1 MFDTNDFDALRRL
14 GLHSSLVSQAL
25 SLSSDPGDR
34 LMRVT
39 EVQRDRCTLHDGWQ
53 SHEARLWPPLQAR
66 LQMQGDSLTVGDW
79 VLMRPERLEAGW
91 VVAVLP
97 TDHRLVRRD
106 PSGQRQALVSHV
118 DHALLVMTCGHD
130 FNLRRL
136 DRYLALVRLAEVDPV
151 VVLTQADCHPDPA
164 ARVAAVQRHLGTAAN
179 AVPVLAVDGRQPQ
192 VSQTLAPWLQPG
204 RTLVLLG
211 SSGAGKSTL
220 LNTLTAPAVGEG
232 EGSPQRTAAARM
244 HDGRGRHTTTA
255 RSLHRCP
262 SGACVIDTPGLRGLQ
277 LDADEADLARAFD
290 DISTLAQHCR
300 FRDCQHADE
309 PGCAVRGQVS
319 PERVL
324 SWHKLQ
330 REARRQ
336 EQDALQRREQ
346 QAQWKAR
353 SKAAREVMRIK
364 RG

>member
-1 MFDTNDFDALRRL
+1 MFDSNDFDALRRL
-14 GLHSSLVSQAL
+14 GLQTSLVSQAL
-25 SLSSDPGDR
+25 GLSTQDDER
-34 LMRVT
+34 LMRVV
-39 EVQRDRCTLHDGWQ
+39 EVQRDRCTLHDGHQ
-53 SHEARLWPPLQAR
+53 LHEARLWPALQAR
-66 LQMQGDSLTVGDW
+66 LQVQGEGLTVGDW
-79 VLMRPERLEAGW
+79 VLARPDGCGGQWISAQ
-91 VVAVLP
+91 LP
-97 TDHRLVRRD
+97 PDHRLVRRD
-106 PSGQRQALVSHV
+106 ASGHRQGLVSHV

-151 VVLTQADCHPDPA
+151 VVLTQADCHADPE
-164 ARVAAVQRHLGTAAN
+164 ARVRAVHQHLGAGALQP
-179 AVPVLAVDGRQPQ
+179 PVLAVDGRQAQ
-192 VSQTLAPWLQPG
+192 AAQALSPWLAPG

-220 LNTLTAPAVGEG
+220 LNTLAGHGADDA
-232 EGSPQRTAAARM
+232 QRTGAARE

-255 RSLHRCP
+255 RSLHLCS

-290 DISTLAQHCR
+290 DIAALSHHCR
-300 FRDCQHADE
+300 FRDCQHEEE
-309 PGCAVRGQVS
+309 PGCAVRGRVS
-319 PERVL
+319 PDRLL

-330 REARRQ
+330 REARRH

-346 QAQWKAR
+346 LSVWKAR
-353 SKAAREVMRIK
+353 SRATREVMRLK

>member
-25 SLSSDPGDR
+25 SLSSDPADR

-39 EVQRDRCTLHDGWQ
+39 EVQRDRCTLHDGHAQ
-53 SHEARLWPPLQAR
+53 HEARLWPALQAR
-66 LQMQGDSLTVGDW
+66 LQLEGDSLTVGDW
-79 VLMRPERLEAGW
+79 VLMRPERPEAGW

-97 TDHRLVRRD
+97 PDHRLVRRD

-151 VVLTQADCHPDPA
+151 VVLTQADCHPAPQ
-164 ARVAAVQRHLGTAAN
+164 ARVAAVRQHLGPAGA
-179 AVPVLAVDGRQPQ
+179 AVPVLALDGRSPQ
-192 VSQTLAPWLQPG
+192 AAQALAPWLQPG

-220 LNTLTAPAVGEG
+220 LNTLVGPTDG
-232 EGSPQRTAAARM
+232 DVQRTGAARVQ
-244 HDGRGRHTTTA
+244 DGRGRHTTTA

-277 LDADEADLARAFD
+277 LDADEAELARAFD
-290 DISTLAQHCR
+290 DIGQLATQCR
-300 FRDCQHADE
+300 FRDCQHQDE
-309 PGCAVRGQVS
+309 PGCAVRGQVA
-319 PERVL
+319 PARLL

-353 SKAAREVMRIK
+353 SKATREVMRIK